1 MENGKIYEAI
11 ANVMNDVGAVEKS
24 QQTKMGNRY
33 KYRGIDDV
41 MNALNPAMVKHKILV
56 VPEVLETTRED
67 RKTAKGYELIYT
79 VSKIKYTFY
88 AVDGSNVSA
97 TVIGEAMDS
106 GDKSANKAMSNAFKY
121 ACFQTFCIPTE
132 EMHDPDG
139 DVYENIEKVK
149 TETEIHKEA
158 EKIKKQTIGQ
168 AKVNVIKGELA
179 RTGISE
185 APVLER
191 YKVAKLE
198 DITEEIFPTV
208 IGSLKKTP
216 SKEGK

>member
-11 ANVMNDVGAVEKS
+11 ANVMNDVGAVEKN

-41 MNALNPAMVKHKILV
+41 MNALNPAMVKHKIFV

-88 AVDGSNVSA
+88 AVDGSSVSA

-121 ACFQTFCIPTE
+121 ACFQAFCIPTE

-139 DVYENIEKVK
+139 VVYENIEKVK

>member
-11 ANVMNDVGAVEKS
+11 ANVMNDVGAVEKN

-41 MNALNPAMVKHKILV
+41 MNALNPAMVKHKVFV

-79 VSKIKYTFY
+79 ILKVRYTFY
-88 AVDGSNVSA
+88 AVDGSSVSA
-97 TVIGEAMDS
+97 IVIGEAMDS

-132 EMHDPDG
+132 EMHDPDST
-139 DVYENIEKVK
+139 VYEDV
-149 TETEIHKEA
+149 
-158 EKIKKQTIGQ
+158 EKIKTESEMQIEQEKIESQTIGQ
-168 AKVNVIKGELA
+168 AKINVIKKELE
-179 RTGISE
+179 RTGISKE
-185 APVLER
+185 PILKR
-191 YKVAKLE
+191 YKVKNLE
-198 DITEEIFPTV
+198 DITEELFPRV
-208 IGSLKKTP
+208 VNALKKTP
-216 SKEGK
+216 SKEDK